1 MLSLIKIRSK
11 YALRHK
17 CSFFFSYIFI
27 PSLYF
32 LFLFILIIYDNFDYK
47 KHYNKIKKMEPYH
60 FRSYPLKEFNN
71 IFKTL
76 KSDYYDIN
84 LLVDNEDDCNSL
96 RNFILKESNKY
107 FTCIYEEK
115 DNKDISIVFKHKDN
129 KYRFHL
135 LLYSYPFNS
144 IYKYLSTDQNAE
156 LFLDDDCINSYN
168 NSNLGNFYSVYLE
181 LQILIT
187 KYLINLKNHSLPKE
201 YIEIKTGINS
211 YPSSRFYN
219 NEAKDIVIE
228 LVMIFL
234 PLLISFQF
242 SLYTYFFIIRMIDEK
257 EKKLNIFL
265 ERQGI
270 SKFIYYLS
278 WFLSYLFINIIPI
291 LVLLLLVI
299 IYIPTYNSH
308 CFLFLINLVLLCTSL
323 FSISFFFSFFLI

>member
-1 MLSLIKIRSK
+1 MISLIKIRSK
-11 YALRHK
+11 YVLRHK

-27 PSLYF
+27 PLLNF
-32 LFLFILIIYDNFDYK
+32 IFLFILLIESKFDYNSNY
-47 KHYNKIKKMEPYH
+47 YNYIKEMEPYY
-60 FRSYPLKEFNN
+60 FPSYPLMGFNN

-96 RNFILKESNKY
+96 RNFILKESNNNL
-107 FTCIYEEK
+107 TCIYEEK
-115 DNKDISIVFKHKDN
+115 DNKNISIVFKHKDN

-135 LLYSYPFNS
+135 LLYSYLFNEFDDC
-144 IYKYLSTDQNAE
+144 YKYLTTDQNAK
-156 LFLDDDCINSYN
+156 LFLDDECRNSFK
-168 NSNLGNFYSVYLE
+168 LQNFYSIYLE
-181 LQILIT
+181 WQILIT

-201 YIEIKTGINS
+201 YIDIETGINS
-211 YPSSRFYN
+211 YPPSKFFIGKV
-219 NEAKDIVIE
+219 EDIVIE

-270 SKFIYYLS
+270 SKFIYYL
-278 WFLSYLFINIIPI
+278 
-291 LVLLLLVI
+291 
-299 IYIPTYNSH
+299 
-308 CFLFLINLVLLCTSL
+308 
-323 FSISFFFSFFLI
+323 